1 MKSIPKATVSE
12 LSDRVT
18 SVMRYFRRTIIASRY
33 KRHADDLMSIAV
45 TVALESMHQG
55 ESTAWACK
63 AARRAFW
70 PEVAYETRK
79 IADLTIEPAAKVPT
93 RVRPIPAWY
102 LARCSPMQTAVI
114 RMTYEAD
121 AGWADIG
128 RALDINEGTVR
139 NHHRRGLNHVREM
152 LSA

>member
-1 MKSIPKATVSE
+1 VKTIPHASGSE
-12 LSDRVT
+12 LSDRVAA
-18 SVMRYFRRTIIASRY
+18 VMRYFRRTIIAPRY
-33 KRHADDLMSIAV
+33 KRHAEDLMSIAV
-45 TVALESMHQG
+45 TVSLESMNQG
-55 ESTAWACK
+55 ESIAWACK

-79 IADLTIEPAAKVPT
+79 ISDFTIEPAAKVPK
-93 RVRPIPAWY
+93 RFRPIPAWY
-102 LARCSPMQTAVI
+102 LARCSSMQTAVI

-128 RALDINEGTVR
+128 RALDINEAVVR
-139 NHHRRGLNHVREM
+139 NHHKRGLNHVREV

>member
-1 MKSIPKATVSE
+1 
-12 LSDRVT
+12 
-18 SVMRYFRRTIIASRY
+18 MRYFRRTIIAPRY
-33 KRHADDLMSIAV
+33 RRHADDLMSIAV
-45 TVALESMHQG
+45 TVSLESMHQG

-63 AARRAFW
+63 AARREFW

-79 IADLTIEPAAKVPT
+79 IADLTIEPAARTPK

-102 LARCSPMQTAVI
+102 LARCSKMQTAVI

-121 AGWADIG
+121 AGWQDIG
-128 RALDINEGTVR
+128 RALDMNEGTVR
-139 NHHRRGLNHVREM
+139 NHHKRGLNHVREV